1 MKDSID
7 RVAVCTTPHFDGVIA
22 VIDPETS
29 WVARWQRT
37 GAPHFIFF
45 PPLVSLLTL
54 FVVAKYVRGMYAVR
68 VKGRIP
74 EDVEDQLQARGITYR
89 PRDQTDLD

>member
-1 MKDSID
+1 MKGTTD
-7 RVAVCTTPHFDGVIA
+7 RYTHCTTLYFDGVIS

-37 GAPHFIFF
+37 CE
-45 PPLVSLLTL
+45 PLLQVSYKGSTEFCFL
-54 FVVAKYVRGMYAVR
+54 AKYVRGMYAVR

-74 EDVEDQLQARGITYR
+74 EDVEAELESRGIKYR
-89 PRDQTDLD
+89 PRDQTDQD

>member
-1 MKDSID
+1 MKGSAE
-7 RVAVCTTPHFDGVIA
+7 RVTVCTTTYFDGIIA

-37 GAPHFIFF
+37 
-45 PPLVSLLTL
+45 S
-54 FVVAKYVRGMYAVR
+54 KYVRGMYAVR

-74 EDVEDQLQARGITYR
+74 EDVLAELESRGFKYR
-89 PRDQTDLD
+89 SRDQSDQD